1 MYLEKMQ
8 ALIYS
13 IPNREQQ
20 NLSISIV
27 KPLNF
32 PYNLFLN
39 LEELSDP
46 NLRFVYFFVY
56 VIGEKKIVLWGVYD
70 KVDDK
75 FYVDGLCRYVPSQ
88 LNMIVQRWKAH
99 HQTYVANTV
108 KDRPTEIINRELG
121 YERTPYSEYVK
132 NKYLL
137 AYLDNKISRE
147 ELENRY
153 PGLYDEFITKFE
165 DQTGLIPGLSE
176 DYDVVLDDYIEDFRD
191 SILNYEN
198 TINRTDLNS
207 YTLQNIDPELYNKI
221 VRITKH
227 FYDAIKTGM
236 YESISIS
243 PCPQI
248 EDCDPN
254 TYESGCELY
263 FYGFGV
269 ANPNYY
275 HPGDPN
281 ALL

>member
-1 MYLEKMQ
+1 MQ

-20 NLSISIV
+20 NLSIGIV

-39 LEELSDP
+39 LKELSDP
-46 NLRFVYFFVY
+46 NSRFVYFFVY

-70 KVDDK
+70 KIDDK
-75 FYVDGLCRYVPSQ
+75 FFVDGFCRYTPSE
-88 LNMIVQRWKAH
+88 LNMIVQRWKSN
-99 HQTYVANTV
+99 HQTYIANSV

-121 YERTPYSEYVK
+121 YGLASYSEYVK

-137 AYLDNKISRE
+137 AYLDNMISRE
-147 ELENRY
+147 ELENVY
-153 PGLYDEFITKFE
+153 PGLYDEFIIKFE

-176 DYDVVLDDYIEDFRD
+176 DYDIIFHNYIEDFRD

-198 TINRTDLNS
+198 TINRTDLSS
-207 YTLQNIDPELYNKI
+207 YTLRNIDPELYNKI
-221 VRITKH
+221 LRITQH

-236 YESISIS
+236 YENISIS
-243 PCPQI
+243 PCPHI

-254 TYESGCELY
+254 IYESGCELY
-263 FYGFGV
+263 FYGSGV